1 MKVATMGLQKGRELL
16 LMTLRQDLNQLLQLL
31 AQVLLLALIDRLIL
45 LLRVDNSLLQK
56 RGKGKLEMIVLLKKD
71 VVIRATLRQF

>member
-1 MKVATMGLQKGRELL
+1 MKVATMGLQKGSELL

-56 RGKGKLEMIVLLKKD
+56 GEKGKLEMIVLLKND
-71 VVIRATLRQF
+71 VVIRATHRQF